1 MSTAVIVQARMGS
14 TRLPG
19 KSIIKLG
26 DYKVIEWIIL
36 RLKLC
41 QKITK
46 IILATTKKK
55 DDDILCEIAKKNGI
69 DYFRGPE
76 KDVLKR
82 FLYAGDYFNVEN
94 IVRVCADRPFID
106 PSLIDSL
113 VENFFTEKVDL
124 LFNHKSDNL
133 NYWPIGFGAEIF
145 KIKILN
151 EIYKKKISDYYKEHV
166 TLYLYECGNYK
177 IKSENSSLEDIN
189 FRIAGKFDL
198 DTKSDLR
205 KLKRIASSISIYD
218 NYKNIIRIFRKINE
232 K

>member
-1 MSTAVIVQARMGS
+1 MGYFKVKIMSKNKKNHFS
-14 TRLPG
+14 NN
-19 KSIIKLG
+19 
-26 DYKVIEWIIL
+26 
-36 RLKLC
+36 
-41 QKITK
+41 
-46 IILATTKKK
+46 KKK

-69 DYFRGPE
+69 DYFRGSE
-76 KDVLKR
+76 NDVLKR
-82 FLYAGDYFNVEN
+82 FLYAGNHFNIEN

-124 LFNHKSDNL
+124 LFNHKSDHL

-151 EIYKKKISDYYKEHV
+151 EIYNKKISNYYKEHV
-166 TLYLYECGNYK
+166 TLYLYESGNYN
-177 IKSENSSLEDIN
+177 IKSDNSSLEAMN
-189 FRIAGKFDL
+189 LNLLGKFDL
-198 DTKSDLR
+198 DTESDLR

-218 NYKNIIRIFRKINE
+218 SYKNIIRIFKQINE

>member
-82 FLYAGDYFNVEN
+82 FL
-94 IVRVCADRPFID
+94 
-106 PSLIDSL
+106 
-113 VENFFTEKVDL
+113 
-124 LFNHKSDNL
+124 
-133 NYWPIGFGAEIF
+133 
-145 KIKILN
+145 
-151 EIYKKKISDYYKEHV
+151 
-166 TLYLYECGNYK
+166 
-177 IKSENSSLEDIN
+177 
-189 FRIAGKFDL
+189 
-198 DTKSDLR
+198 
-205 KLKRIASSISIYD
+205 
-218 NYKNIIRIFRKINE
+218 
-232 K
+232 